1 MSAYPNQFQSRYM
14 HTWLYQHK
22 GILWNKLHST
32 QDVTEF
38 LFKYS
43 SSSVLLSK
51 RSKSLRT
58 KSNSHMSL
66 YFSLYKTKKQY
77 GYTFFLTSKLLGFF
91 FFHYWT
97 YSSIPC
103 SIISF
108 CCLMTSNCSGSSGTA
123 VWVPTLPTPDDTVE
137 SKELTLLRLPPLSRH
152 FPSAISCSDGLYV
165 PIYKHEETEVIL
177 FSKNSVS

>member
-1 MSAYPNQFQSRYM
+1 MSAYPNQFQYRYM

-22 GILWNKLHST
+22 GILRNKLHST

-58 KSNSHMSL
+58 KSN
-66 YFSLYKTKKQY
+66 FSLYKTKKQY

-91 FFHYWT
+91 LSLLNLQLYPMFNYFLLLFDDFKLLGVIWD
-97 YSSIPC
+97 SSLGTNTPN
-103 SIISF
+103 SWRHSGVQGTDTTSSPSTVKTFSF
-108 CCLMTSNCSGSSGTA
+108 SYF
-123 VWVPTLPTPDDTVE
+123 
-137 SKELTLLRLPPLSRH
+137 LLRWFIRTYL
-152 FPSAISCSDGLYV
+152 
-165 PIYKHEETEVIL
+165 
-177 FSKNSVS
+177 

>member
-1 MSAYPNQFQSRYM
+1 MSAYPNQFQYRYM

-77 GYTFFLTSKLLGFF
+77 GYTFFLTSKLLVFF
-91 FFHYWT
+91 SF
-97 YSSIPC
+97 
-103 SIISF
+103 II
-108 CCLMTSNCSGSSGTA
+108 
-123 VWVPTLPTPDDTVE
+123 
-137 SKELTLLRLPPLSRH
+137 ELTALSHVQLFPFVVWWLQIARGHLGQQFGYQHSQLLTTQWSPRNWHYFVSLHCQDIFLQLFPAQMVYTYLFINMKRLKS
-152 FPSAISCSDGLYV
+152 SCSV
-165 PIYKHEETEVIL
+165 KTQ
-177 FSKNSVS
+177 